1 MPAMLSSVALVLAGS
16 AAADSSS
23 LFHGYKWRDCS
34 SSGFPDSVGYIT
46 GTDTSYVAGWAV
58 NPSQSPLLNSG
69 SDLST
74 ACEELLQDG
83 QAGEI
88 YMIDKD
94 PTCTTCYRM
103 AVYDLDGGIMG
114 GRVDGDEK
122 NWVCSKGSTT
132 KPRKCYDAAL
142 TCHGVKAAFRGGE
155 CCGNPNK
162 GFDAGDLYPDAEG
175 CLDFGF
181 DLVDLEAGQT
191 AGMAVPPQAAYQ
203 PVTLQA
209 LIDSGHVNYT
219 WISQL
224 ETNEHAPSGAY
235 VYQMQGG
242 GLLYKN
248 IVPKAVADGPDLAFG
263 CGRPLP
269 MLATFA
275 DTELLGKAMMYRS
288 GPVSISSMPFGAY
301 SHYAWVQLSWMGCG
315 AFVYEVAAQG
325 AKALY
330 YHTCG

>member
-1 MPAMLSSVALVLAGS
+1 MPAMLSLIALALAGS
-16 AAADSSS
+16 AAADSSN

-46 GTDTSYVAGWAV
+46 GTDTNYTAGWAV

-69 SDLST
+69 SDLSV
-74 ACEELLQDG
+74 ACEGLLQDG

-88 YMIDKD
+88 YMIDQD
-94 PTCTTCYRM
+94 PNCTTCYRM
-103 AVYDLDGGIMG
+103 AVYDIDAGVMG

-122 NWVCSKGSTT
+122 NWVCSKSPTT
-132 KPRKCYDAAL
+132 KPRACYDAEL
-142 TCHGVKAAFRGGE
+142 TCHSVKESYKHGG

-162 GFDAGDLYPDAEG
+162 GFVAGDLYPEAEG
-175 CLDFGF
+175 CYDFGF
-181 DLVDLEAGQT
+181 DLVDLEASQST
-191 AGMAVPPQAAYQ
+191 GMAVPPQAAYQ

-224 ETNEHAPSGAY
+224 ETNEHAPGGAY

-248 IVPKAVADGPDLAFG
+248 IVPKAVADGPMLAFG
-263 CGRPLP
+263 CGKPLG
-269 MLATFA
+269 MVATFA
-275 DTELLGKAMMYRS
+275 DAESLGTALMYRS
-288 GPVSISSMPFGAY
+288 GPVSIDAMPFKAY
-301 SHYAWVQLSWMGCG
+301 SKYAWVQLSGMDCG
-315 AFVYEVAAQG
+315 AFVYEVKARG